1 MTFPRA
7 IGARRPA
14 DTQKGPIMTT
24 ARRETAILI
33 IGALMLFGA
42 AATVAEA
49 QERAHERAAVSV
61 GEPAPVLGAAH
72 PGL

>member
-1 MTFPRA
+1 MMTS
-7 IGARRPA
+7 
-14 DTQKGPIMTT
+14 T
-24 ARRETAILI
+24 RRETATLI

-49 QERAHERAAVSV
+49 QERAHERTMSV
-61 GEPAPVLGAAH
+61 TEPVPVPGATH

>member
-1 MTFPRA
+1 MTS
-7 IGARRPA
+7 
-14 DTQKGPIMTT
+14 

-49 QERAHERAAVSV
+49 QERTHEGATLSVS
-61 GEPAPVLGAAH
+61 EPAPASGAAQ

>member
-1 MTFPRA
+1 MSSPGNWPR
-7 IGARRPA
+7 IPTGFRR
-14 DTQKGPIMTT
+14 KGPIMTN
-24 ARRETAILI
+24 ARRETATLI

-49 QERAHERAAVSV
+49 QERAHERTMSVS
-61 GEPAPVLGAAH
+61 EPAPVPSATH